1 MGRWLGGSGEGKR
14 GYLRISMD
22 IEELFL
28 AVNEDSYIFSLAKL
42 SPHNERC
49 QGLGFLGEDS
59 AKMHVRTQT
68 GHIVPPPHVR
78 RERGHC
84 SQPLLASGTNCS
96 FCLASQMNLCFRD
109 PGPTAARGE
118 GLLAW
123 SWGVTAQAKR
133 GSSAGASNC
142 MCCALH
148 WAPCPSS
155 LNGPEF

>member
-1 MGRWLGGSGEGKR
+1 MAGSSGEGKR

-68 GHIVPPPHVR
+68 GHIVPPPPMSEGKGDTAHSLCWL
-78 RERGHC
+78 RG
-84 SQPLLASGTNCS
+84 Q
-96 FCLASQMNLCFRD
+96 
-109 PGPTAARGE
+109 TAPSALQAR
-118 GLLAW
+118 
-123 SWGVTAQAKR
+123 
-133 GSSAGASNC
+133 
-142 MCCALH
+142 
-148 WAPCPSS
+148 
-155 LNGPEF
+155 

>member
-1 MGRWLGGSGEGKR
+1 MAGSSGEGKR

-68 GHIVPPPHVR
+68 GHIVPPPPCQK
-78 RERGHC
+78 GKGT
-84 SQPLLASGTNCS
+84 LL
-96 FCLASQMNLCFRD
+96 
-109 PGPTAARGE
+109 TA
-118 GLLAW
+118 
-123 SWGVTAQAKR
+123 
-133 GSSAGASNC
+133 SAGFGDK
-142 MCCALH
+142 LLLL
-148 WAPCPSS
+148 PCKPDEPVFQ
-155 LNGPEF
+155 GPGAHGSQG